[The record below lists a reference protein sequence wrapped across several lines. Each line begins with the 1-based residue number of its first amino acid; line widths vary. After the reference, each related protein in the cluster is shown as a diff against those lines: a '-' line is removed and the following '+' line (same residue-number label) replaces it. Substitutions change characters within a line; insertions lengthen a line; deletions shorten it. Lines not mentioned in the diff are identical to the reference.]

1 MRKSLIILLA
11 ILSIPTILILL
22 ILFNYTSGLD
32 KQEGNILYVLK
43 SITRIS
49 SSSPCVKFSDVP
61 LKYIMRV
68 SDFEKCE
75 EIVEKDNNLIFDSQM
90 GGGVFF
96 HNLDNTPIYGETRAY
111 TSYFQV
117 IEIQEEYKSSKH

>member
-22 ILFNYTSGLD
+22 ILFNYTSGLN

-43 SITRIS
+43 SITRIN

-68 SDFEKCE
+68 SDFEKCK
-75 EIVEKDNNLIFDSQM
+75 EIVAKDNNLIFDSQM
-90 GGGVFF
+90 GGGLFF
-96 HNLDNTPIYGETRAY
+96 YNLDNTHIYGETRAY
-111 TSYFQV
+111 TTYFQI
-117 IEIQEEYKSSKH
+117 IEIQGGYKLTKN